1 MDILLGK
8 FLEENKY
15 VDFYSE
21 IIKKKAEELF
31 SDSMSD
37 IEKAEKAFEFVRDEI
52 PHSFDINA
60 DKITASASDVLRYKT
75 GICHAKANLLAAL
88 LRSQGIPAGFCFQH
102 LTLASDDSRGYC
114 VHAFNAVMLNGKW
127 VKIDARGNKKGVNAQ
142 FSLGESKLAFPCR
155 TEYDEYFFEGI
166 YAVPDTETM
175 KLLERAKDIQEV
187 ASGLPEMLSIEPIII
202 E

>member
-1 MDILLGK
+1 MNMLMDK
-8 FLEENKY
+8 FLKENKY
-15 VDFYSE
+15 IDFNSD
-21 IIKKKAEELF
+21 IIQKKAEELF
-31 SDSMSD
+31 SDDMSD
-37 IEKAEKAFEFVRDEI
+37 IEKAEKAFKFVRDEI

-60 DKITASASDVLRYKT
+60 DKVTSSASDVLRYKT

-102 LTLASDDSRGYC
+102 LTLDADDSRGYC
-114 VHAFNAVMLNGKW
+114 VHALNAVMLNGKW
-127 VKIDARGNKKGVNAQ
+127 VKIDTRGNKKGVNAQ
-142 FSLGESKLAFPCR
+142 FSLDEPKLAFPCR
-155 TEYDEYFFEGI
+155 SEYDEYFFEGI
-166 YAVPDTETM
+166 YAIPDTETM